1 MSNEYKD
8 WEKDKIEE
16 EQRIVTKY
24 PFLRTRGIDGTID
37 TEAKFP
43 LVYLEIPK
51 GWFRLFF
58 QMCDDIKPLLE
69 EEGVLND
76 FYFIHVKEKYNRL
89 MCYHS
94 GVLTKE
100 VQDIIDKYSIMAS
113 YICTNCGKPATY
125 ETQSYLTS
133 YCDDCMKS
141 LTVRER
147 IVSLEFK
154 PYYKVIGFS
163 KGGHYEKTISFE
175 EEWNR
180 YIKENGYED

>member
-16 EQRIVTKY
+16 ERQIVTEY
-24 PFLRTRGIDGTID
+24 PFLRVRDIDGTVD

-43 LVYLEIPK
+43 MLGLEIPN

-69 EEGVLND
+69 KEGVLSD
-76 FYFIHVKEKYNRL
+76 FYFIQVKEKYNRL
-89 MCYHS
+89 TCYHS
-94 GVLTKE
+94 GAPTKE

-125 ETQSYLTS
+125 ETQGYIAS
-133 YCDDCMKS
+133 YCEDCWQNIVTHEKIEMLKFKPCYKRIIWS
-141 LTVRER
+141 EDGRREE
-147 IVSLEFK
+147 IVSFK
-154 PYYKVIGFS
+154 
-163 KGGHYEKTISFE
+163 

-180 YIKENGYED
+180 YLKGLKE